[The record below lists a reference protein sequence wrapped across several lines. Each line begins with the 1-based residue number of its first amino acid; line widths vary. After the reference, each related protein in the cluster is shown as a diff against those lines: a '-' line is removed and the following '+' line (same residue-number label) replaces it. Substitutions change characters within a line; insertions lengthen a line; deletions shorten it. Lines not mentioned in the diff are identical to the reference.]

1 MYIAVVDGQGGGL
14 GRATVE
20 KLRAELG
27 AAAEI
32 IALGTNAM
40 AASVMIKAGADEGAS
55 GENAIV
61 VNVPRVDYI
70 VGSVA
75 ILAADSM
82 LGEITA
88 KMAAA
93 IARSPAKKIL
103 LPLNRCGILVAGIK
117 PIPLIQYIDDAV
129 SLLRE
134 LEATRATS

>member
-14 GRATVE
+14 GRAIVE
-20 KLRAELG
+20 RLRAALG
-27 AAAEI
+27 SDAEI

-61 VNVPRVDYI
+61 VNAPKVDFI
-70 VGSVA
+70 LGSVA

-88 KMAAA
+88 PMAAA

-117 PIPLIQYIDDAV
+117 GEPLMQFIDEAAAMV
-129 SLLRE
+129 RE
-134 LEATRATS
+134 LALSGREV